1 MIPCLSPISETRPD
15 EICSIRSPRSPD
27 ENDTNTLPDGLD
39 ESTMYLGFRHK
50 ELISFDTRTIG
61 TKKSSGE
68 RIELPVDQY
77 CSPLDAGQ
85 ADALDEVTLDEE
97 E

>member
-1 MIPCLSPISETRPD
+1 
-15 EICSIRSPRSPD
+15 
-27 ENDTNTLPDGLD
+27 
-39 ESTMYLGFRHK
+39 MYLGFRHK